1 MNNTTIFNNA
11 NEAFDYYYD
20 FILQYGKRNETYKT
34 LYITNCGFYIKNPQ
48 LNDITEK
55 YRKWNK
61 EYAEYEWNWYL
72 SGDRNANDIAEKAKI
87 WKNMQ
92 DENGYV
98 NSNYGYQWNRN
109 GQLDYVVEEL
119 QVNPDS
125 RRAVISLYD
134 GKEHPTYK
142 LDTPCT
148 LAIHFYI
155 EDAKLQMS
163 VMMRSNDLVFGFC
176 NDQYCFSKLQMLIA
190 EKLNIEV
197 GTYYHFATNMHI
209 YQRHFNLK
217 K

>member
-1 MNNTTIFNNA
+1 MNNTMTFYNA
-11 NEAFDYYYD
+11 NDAFDYYYD
-20 FILQYGKRNETYKT
+20 YIMMYGKRNETYKT
-34 LYITNCGFYIKNPQ
+34 LYITNCGFYIRNPQ
-48 LNDITEK
+48 SNDITER

-87 WKNMQ
+87 WKSIQ
-92 DENGYV
+92 DENGNV

-109 GQLDYVVEEL
+109 GQLDYVIQEL

-134 GKEHPTYK
+134 GKEHSTYK

-148 LAIHFYI
+148 LAINFYI
-155 EDAKLQMS
+155 EDKKLNMS

-209 YQRHFNLK
+209 YQRHFDLK